1 MLKIDNMLAKKT
13 EVAIR
18 LNEIRRAARISQA
31 DLAVRSGV
39 SLGSIKRFEHTGNIS
54 LESLIKLAYAL
65 GYENDF
71 DSLFVRKNYQS
82 IFDVVNDGGKNAK

>member
-1 MLKIDNMLAKKT
+1 M
-13 EVAIR
+13 R
-18 LNEIRRAARISQA
+18 FYEIRRAARISQA

-71 DSLFVRKNYQS
+71 DTLFVRKNYQS

>member
-1 MLKIDNMLAKKT
+1 MVEIDNMLAKKI
-13 EVAIR
+13 EIAIR
-18 LNEIRRAARISQA
+18 FNEIRRAARISQA

-54 LESLIKLAYAL
+54 LESLIKLAHAL

-82 IFDVVNDGGKNAK
+82 IFDVVNDGGKDAK

>member
-1 MLKIDNMLAKKT
+1 MVKIDNMLAKKT
-13 EVAIR
+13 EIAIR
-18 LNEIRRAARISQA
+18 FYEIRRAARISQA
-31 DLAVRSGV
+31 DLAARSGV

>member
-1 MLKIDNMLAKKT
+1 MVEIDNMLAKKT
-13 EVAIR
+13 EVVMR
-18 LNEIRRAARISQA
+18 FYEIRRAARISQA

-71 DSLFVRKNYQS
+71 DTLFVRKNYQS